1 MHKPLVQNAA
11 DEDQVKDAKLKL
23 KLSRDTELNDLRFI
37 LSSQQGRR
45 FFYRLLAECRVFNS
59 VWEASA
65 KIHYN
70 SGRQDV
76 GHFIQA
82 EIVEADQD
90 AYFKMLTEAKRS
102 ER

>member
-1 MHKPLVQNAA
+1 MHKPLVNNAA
-11 DEDQVKDAKLKL
+11 DEEQLKEAKISLKL
-23 KLSRDTELNDLRFI
+23 TRDTELNDLRFI
-37 LSSQQGRR
+37 LSHTQGRR
-45 FFYRLLAECRVFNS
+45 FFYRLLEQCKVFNS

>member
-1 MHKPLVQNAA
+1 MHNEKVNAS
-11 DEDQVKDAKLKL
+11 DEEAIKDVKVKLKL
-23 KLSRDTELNDLRFI
+23 NRDTELNDLRFI
-37 LSSQQGRR
+37 LSHAQGRR
-45 FFYRLLAECRVFNS
+45 IFYRLLEHCRVFNS

-82 EIVEADQD
+82 EIVEADQN
-90 AYFKMLTEAKRS
+90 AYFKMLTEAKGVKQ
-102 ER
+102 